1 MHRFGVDAREVLAR
15 TATSTQGWQ
24 VARNELF
31 GRDFKLLGMRMFSPP
46 DTCSHREDA
55 AGSRGEATRREHDD
69 LQCQRTL
76 YTTGMR
82 PVCFLSDFGL
92 ADDFVGTCKGVMLR
106 IAPGLSTVDLTHAV
120 PGFAVEAGAEIL
132 EHATRYMPADTVYLA
147 VVDPGV
153 GTGRRELALRS
164 EGGALLVGPDNG
176 LLVPAAESSGGVAEA
191 VALTDERYHLKPRS
205 TTFHGRDVFAPV
217 AAHLAAGT
225 NPSGLGEAVDPSS
238 LVRLDAPG
246 ALSTAG
252 EGFVVRI
259 IAIDGFG
266 NARLSLAQD
275 EAGLEYGDDLKVDVG
290 DGRMSV
296 RYVETFGSAKAG
308 ELVLVPDSHW
318 RLSLAINKGNAA
330 HALALRVGGE
340 ARLTHPQD
348 LAGEPGV

>member
-1 MHRFGVDAREVLAR
+1 LLMFRWPNTHAHRGV
-15 TATSTQGWQ
+15 
-24 VARNELF
+24 
-31 GRDFKLLGMRMFSPP
+31 
-46 DTCSHREDA
+46 A
-55 AGSRGEATRREHDD
+55 AGCGRERTRRGHKDFR
-69 LQCQRTL
+69 CRRTL

-106 IAPGLSTVDLTHAV
+106 IAPGLPIVDLTHAV
-120 PGFAVEAGAEIL
+120 PGFAVKAGAEIL
-132 EHATRYMPADTVYLA
+132 EHATRYMPADAVYLA

-153 GTGRRELALRS
+153 GTGRRELALRA

-176 LLVPAAESSGGVAEA
+176 LLVPAAEWLGGVAEA
-191 VALTDERYHLKPRS
+191 VALTDERYHLRPIS

-217 AAHLAAGT
+217 AAHLAAGADT
-225 NPSGLGEAVDPSS
+225 SELGEAVAPSS
-238 LVRLDAPG
+238 LVRLDPPDT
-246 ALSTAG
+246 LSNAG
-252 EGFVVRI
+252 EGFVARI

-275 EAGLEYGDDLKVDVG
+275 ESRLAYGDDLKVDVG

-318 RLSLAINKGNAA
+318 RLSLAINRGNAA

-340 ARLTHPQD
+340 ARLIPPQD
-348 LAGEPGV
+348 LAGNPGV